1 MHTGV
6 LTCFL
11 ISAARPEFSPCF
23 WKGAGVHEHR
33 GVLHLLGAGGHVD
46 QVHLAIQGLGDLHAG
61 LDAVASRAPLGPGDA
76 HVDGEGPAHGGADL
90 LHHQQGKRIRFSK
103 LPPQRSVRWLVSSEM
118 NWWSSQPWPMWIITM
133 SKPQALAVAAAW
145 PNLSAMS

>member
-1 MHTGV
+1 MRTSMGKDRP
-6 LTCFL
+6 T
-11 ISAARPEFSPCF
+11 AARTFSTT
-23 WKGAGVHEHR
+23 
-33 GVLHLLGAGGHVD
+33 
-46 QVHLAIQGLGDLHAG
+46 
-61 LDAVASRAPLGPGDA
+61 SR
-76 HVDGEGPAHGGADL
+76 
-90 LHHQQGKRIRFSK
+90 GKRIRFSK

>member
-1 MHTGV
+1 M
-6 LTCFL
+6 LL
-11 ISAARPEFSPCF
+11 E
-23 WKGAGVHEHR
+23 GAGVHEHR

-90 LHHQQGKRIRFSK
+90 LHHQQGEAHPV
-103 LPPQRSVRWLVSSEM
+103 LEAAPP
-118 NWWSSQPWPMWIITM
+118 
-133 SKPQALAVAAAW
+133 AVGAVVGQ
-145 PNLSAMS
+145 L